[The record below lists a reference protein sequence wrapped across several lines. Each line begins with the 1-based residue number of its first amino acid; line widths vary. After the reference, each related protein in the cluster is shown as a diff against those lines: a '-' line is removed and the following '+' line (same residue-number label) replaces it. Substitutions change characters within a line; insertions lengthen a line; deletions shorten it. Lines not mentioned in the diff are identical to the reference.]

1 MTHAITFSNLY
12 QRRFPLHRL
21 RWCAWTRRKTLFLSH
36 FYTHNFMWAVPWSPK
51 RSPDL
56 SPQVS
61 PPPPTALCCLVFS
74 LLMVRAMNP
83 PNSAVLSPG
92 SSIPFYSGSGMP
104 QIWISYLASVVLC
117 NDGTYFSKLWGFS
130 CSKMNKGSAFWQQRK
145 DGRFTAWQTLYI
157 MPLIKGL
164 HKRALELTIKFP
176 VSKPVLLGC
185 WLWNLISWNLNN
197 SFLRRWQSKITQP
210 SCQSPKHAT
219 WRYII

>member
-12 QRRFPLHRL
+12 QCRFPLHRL

-117 NDGTYFSKLWGFS
+117 NDGTYFSKLWVLAALRWIKEVPSGSKEKMADSLHDTHSTS
-130 CSKMNKGSAFWQQRK
+130 CHWLK
-145 DGRFTAWQTLYI
+145 DCTN
-157 MPLIKGL
+157 
-164 HKRALELTIKFP
+164 ELLN
-176 VSKPVLLGC
+176 SLL
-185 WLWNLISWNLNN
+185 N
-197 SFLRRWQSKITQP
+197 SLLASLF
-210 SCQSPKHAT
+210 C
-219 WRYII
+219 